1 MIKIISIPFCYKNKE
16 YYSLIR
22 FFYKKEHT
30 DLAVTIMNGELEKIL
45 SGHNIIQYQC
55 GYLVVDFPMDG
66 SDLSVLKLAIIKSI
80 ENYLSVDHHAMQ
92 TSSIQSFQQTG

>member
-30 DLAVTIMNGELEKIL
+30 ALAVTIMNGELEKIL
-45 SGHNIIQYQC
+45 SGNNIIQYQS
-55 GYLVVDFPMDG
+55 GYLVVDVPMDG
-66 SDLSVLKLAIIKSI
+66 SELSVLKLAIIESI
-80 ENYLSVDHHAMQ
+80 ENYLIGNYQEMQSATIHA
-92 TSSIQSFQQTG
+92 FQQTG